1 MFESWNMNDVEID
14 VAFSNLKIKQEN
26 SRATMRKYC
35 QDLRNQIN
43 LKSEQVIAGVTR
55 RRQEL
60 HDQIDMYEENSI
72 QGFDRSEK
80 SFREELDTKITQ
92 VKSQLEELKGDDFN
106 EEDAHVR
113 NRARQALN
121 DLSQRLDELIF
132 NQKRLLFI
140 ENENEVANL
149 GFLHYP
155 ATRQSKPSTNVTTT
169 IDLSTTFT
177 RFSIEKPSSQTQVEI
192 LDNGNY
198 IFTFACKNT
207 LKWYLTS
214 GKFELIDSANFD
226 IKPDSSHTLHKFENT
241 FIIAFQ
247 ANSMLKHV
255 ELRIHPIAKGEPAKA
270 LYTYKWQL
278 IGVETCEQ
286 GLFVLESFTSVNFYT
301 WKASSAKHAIL
312 AQFNSGV
319 EAFRAKA
326 QRFYF
331 AYNATHTL
339 KVFDQNGEQLH
350 CIANQY
356 GSCFQVLPTSGNLL
370 FFDEK
375 KLVFVY
381 VNMKGEKMRQ
391 DSLQSFRDMIHQ
403 PRIIVTASDDVFIY
417 GSEADEYPT
426 QAGPKT
432 KLEFTFSCKLL
443 RMASLKQNIR

>member
-121 DLSQRLDELIF
+121 DLSQRLVELIF

-169 IDLSTTFT
+169 IDLST
-177 RFSIEKPSSQTQVEI
+177 
-192 LDNGNY
+192 N
-198 IFTFACKNT
+198 
-207 LKWYLTS
+207 
-214 GKFELIDSANFD
+214 
-226 IKPDSSHTLHKFENT
+226 
-241 FIIAFQ
+241 
-247 ANSMLKHV
+247 
-255 ELRIHPIAKGEPAKA
+255 
-270 LYTYKWQL
+270 
-278 IGVETCEQ
+278 
-286 GLFVLESFTSVNFYT
+286 
-301 WKASSAKHAIL
+301 
-312 AQFNSGV
+312 
-319 EAFRAKA
+319 
-326 QRFYF
+326 
-331 AYNATHTL
+331 
-339 KVFDQNGEQLH
+339 KVG
-350 CIANQY
+350 I
-356 GSCFQVLPTSGNLL
+356 
-370 FFDEK
+370 
-375 KLVFVY
+375 
-381 VNMKGEKMRQ
+381 
-391 DSLQSFRDMIHQ
+391 
-403 PRIIVTASDDVFIY
+403 
-417 GSEADEYPT
+417 
-426 QAGPKT
+426 
-432 KLEFTFSCKLL
+432 
-443 RMASLKQNIR
+443 